1 MAVKVARESFTKE
14 EIIDI
19 LKRNVT
25 LYKGERDFVD
35 YIVNLAMFLI
45 EQQVSDN
52 GDSIQQEYGSLDADS
67 LSSLTPM
74 PVTGFLPMAHQQH
87 PAAAPGGY
95 QTPQPAS
102 SYHSAPEGGQAAG
115 QYDPNQHS
123 GAQQLPPQSPIPG
136 VSPRPTAMPI
146 GTPVAGIPISP
157 PHGISGNT
165 PFPGGGNT
173 PLPNSGYSQPTPP
186 SYVPNQGT
194 THVPVRPPAQ
204 PGGYQQ
210 LPAQA
215 HVENPRT
222 PMSAGPRY
230 SASPSRFDVEA
241 SPLNTPT
248 SDNSSRIP
256 GGMATPRIPSQ
267 QQPPRSPNA
276 PLPPQPPRPGQQGP
290 PLDSLNS
297 KTKVYKVFRSY
308 SSSGTDKPDTVY
320 CPICGTEASGVRK
333 CPNCG
338 HLI

>member
-1 MAVKVARESFTKE
+1 MGVKVARESFTKE

-45 EQQVSDN
+45 EQQYSAE

-74 PVTGFLPMAHQQH
+74 PVTGFLPMSEHDRPQG
-87 PAAAPGGY
+87 PPGGY
-95 QTPQPAS
+95 QTPQPVAGYDAGPS
-102 SYHSAPEGGQAAG
+102 GGQAAG
-115 QYDPNQHS
+115 EYAPGQHS
-123 GAQQLPPQSPIPG
+123 GVQQLPPQSPIPG

-146 GTPVAGIPISP
+146 GTPVAGIPVSP

-165 PFPGGGNT
+165 PFPGSGQT

-186 SYVPNQGT
+186 AYIPNQGT
-194 THVPVRPPAQ
+194 THVPVRHPAA
-204 PGGYQQ
+204 GYQQ
-210 LPAQA
+210 VPAQA
-215 HVENPRT
+215 QLENPKT

-230 SASPSRFDVEA
+230 SAPPSRFDVES

-248 SDNSSRIP
+248 SDTGSQFP
-256 GGMATPRIPSQ
+256 GSLATPRLPQ

-290 PLDSLNS
+290 PLDSMNS

-308 SSSGTDKPDTVY
+308 SSSGNQPDTVY

>member
-1 MAVKVARESFTKE
+1 MAVKVARESFSKE

-45 EQQVSDN
+45 EQQLPLEGDA
-52 GDSIQQEYGSLDADS
+52 DSIQQEYGSLDADS
-67 LSSLTPM
+67 LSGLTPM
-74 PVTGFLPMAHQQH
+74 PVTGFLPMSGHEQPHA
-87 PAAAPGGY
+87 PPGGY
-95 QTPQPAS
+95 QTPRP
-102 SYHSAPEGGQAAG
+102 SAEYDHIPQGGNAAG
-115 QYDPNQHS
+115 QYDPGQHS
-123 GAQQLPPQSPIPG
+123 GSHQLPPQSPIPG
-136 VSPRPTAMPI
+136 VSPRPNALPI

-165 PFPGGGNT
+165 PFPGAGQT

-186 SYVPNQGT
+186 AYVPNQGT
-194 THVPVRPPAQ
+194 THVPVRPA
-204 PGGYQQ
+204 GGYQQ
-210 LPAQA
+210 VPAQA
-215 HVENPRT
+215 QLENPKT
-222 PMSAGPRY
+222 PMSSGPRY
-230 SASPSRFDVEA
+230 SAPPSRFDVES

-248 SDNSSRIP
+248 SDTNSRYP
-256 GGMATPRIPSQ
+256 GGMPTPRLP
-267 QQPPRSPNA
+267 QQPPPSPNA
-276 PLPPQPPRPGQQGP
+276 QPPRPGLQQGLP
-290 PLDSLNS
+290 PDPLNS

-308 SSSGTDKPDTVY
+308 SSSGGQADNTVY